1 MESKLALRA
10 VRRLHRDYEELVA
23 VNTAEE
29 MPYAAA
35 APMGVLVPE
44 TEDSLESWL
53 KWKVTLMGP
62 PDSRFAGV
70 LLHVTLDFPS
80 GQYLF

>member
-10 VRRLHRDYEELVA
+10 VRRLRRDYEELVA
-23 VNTAEE
+23 VNSAE

-44 TEDSLESWL
+44 TEDSLKSWL

-62 PDSRFAGV
+62 PDSRFAGI

-80 GQYLF
+80 GQCLF